1 MFVWPGENKWE
12 VNINMVSQNDKVLG
26 GQTGP
31 STAASIG
38 LANRTVFL
46 KGEIDTLKLDMDS
59 LQQDVSDFLLGNDLN
74 SHISATNPHPQYL
87 TANEH
92 NQHLSAA
99 NPHSQYLLAS
109 NIPSQAEAE
118 AGTSTTV
125 RAWSALRVKQAA
137 TEAANSAIINFG
149 INVLPVGCIIP
160 FAAPPAI
167 PAPVG
172 FHDCDGSLGSRSTYS
187 SLFAV
192 IGITYGAG
200 DGSTTFNFP
209 DLRGEFIR
217 GFDDGRGIDVGRTFG
232 SLQLD
237 ELKSHTH
244 IILGGTDDGT
254 LDSNKYFTSRDYT
267 NKQQI
272 TSATGGNETRP
283 RNIAMRY
290 IIKV

>member
-26 GQTGP
+26 GQNGP

-87 TANEH
+87 TVNEH
-92 NQHLSAA
+92 NQHISAT

-109 NIPSQAEAE
+109 NIPSQTEAE

-160 FAAPPAI
+160 FAAPTTI

-172 FHDCDGSLGSRSTYS
+172 FHDCDGSLGDRSTYI
-187 SLFAV
+187 SLFNV

-237 ELKSHTH
+237 EFKSHTH
-244 IILGGTDDGT
+244 VHTPNVSTAGPAGGGFINGYGH
-254 LDSNKYFTSRDYT
+254 SGSRS
-267 NKQQI
+267 